1 MHLRQPG
8 FMYSACGPFTKNKE
22 RIQKFEETGDSRY
35 VYQNELDKACF
46 QHDMRFNQNRFRFR
60 DKAFNSTNNPYA
72 RYQHVLTSLVY
83 KCFDKKS
90 SGGDGKSKVISN
102 QQLAEKL
109 HKPNIQKNKKKTNI
123 H

>member
-1 MHLRQPG
+1 
-8 FMYSACGPFTKNKE
+8 
-22 RIQKFEETGDSRY
+22 
-35 VYQNELDKACF
+35 
-46 QHDMRFNQNRFRFR
+46 MRFNQNRFRFR